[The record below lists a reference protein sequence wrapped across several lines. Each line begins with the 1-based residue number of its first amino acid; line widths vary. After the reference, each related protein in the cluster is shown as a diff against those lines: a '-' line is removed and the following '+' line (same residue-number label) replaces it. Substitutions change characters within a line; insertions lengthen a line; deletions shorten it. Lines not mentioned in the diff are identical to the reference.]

1 MAALAGLVAT
11 ARFGLGAAPG
21 EIAAASGDPRGWA
34 LQQMKPQPV
43 PAAFAGLPDGR
54 HQTLVF
60 QQVLRAVLQ
69 GRSDAAPAQ
78 AQRQAAQAR
87 RDDDNPDRQDRQM
100 RLRARREAP
109 PPAAALGDSAPRLVY
124 QREVGARLRVHATT
138 TAPVFE
144 RLVAFWSNHFTVSV
158 QRPPVLGLAG
168 AFEREA
174 IRPHVLGRFE
184 DMLLAVARHQAMLL
198 YLDNAISIG
207 PASRIGRTRERGLNE
222 NLAREILELHT
233 LGVDGGYTQ
242 DDVRALA
249 MILTGWSIGR
259 GEEPDAGLF
268 RFRPFAHEPGAKTLL
283 GKRYGETGE
292 TEGIQALKDLA
303 QHPSTARHVAT
314 KLARHFIADDPPA
327 ASVERIAAVF
337 RKTGGDLAAV
347 SRAVVAEDAA
357 WQAPL
362 SKVRQPG
369 ELVVAALRAT
379 GLPARIEDRPVLG
392 ALRRLGQAPFAAPSP
407 AGWPDTAQ
415 DWVAPEAMVRRVEWA
430 SALAMRVPAEIAP
443 MALLEQTIGP
453 AASVETR
460 QAVERAPS
468 AREGMALVFAA
479 PEFQRR

>member
-1 MAALAGLVAT
+1 MSAIGGLVAT

-21 EIAAASGDPRGWA
+21 EIDAASRDPRGWV
-34 LQQMKPQPV
+34 LGQLRPQPL
-43 PAAFAGLPDGR
+43 PPQLAGLPDSR
-54 HQTLVF
+54 RQTLVY

-69 GRSDAAPAQ
+69 GRREATPAEQ
-78 AQRQAAQAR
+78 RREAQRM
-87 RDDDNPDRQDRQM
+87 DDNPDPQDREMQQ
-100 RLRARREAP
+100 RRQRREA
-109 PPAAALGDSAPRLVY
+109 AARDAVAGDSLPRVVY
-124 QREVGARLRVHATT
+124 QREVGARLRVQATT
-138 TAPVFE
+138 AAPVFE

-168 AFEREA
+168 TFEREA

-207 PASRIGRTRERGLNE
+207 PASRVGRTRERGLNE

-233 LGVDGGYTQ
+233 LGVDGGYGQ

-259 GEEPDAGLF
+259 GEEPDAGQF
-268 RFRPFAHEPGAKTLL
+268 RFRPLAHEPGPKTLL
-283 GKRYGETGE
+283 GRRYPEAGEA
-292 TEGIQALKDLA
+292 EGVQALKDLA
-303 QHPSTARHVAT
+303 HHPATARHVAT
-314 KLARHFIADDPPA
+314 RLARHFIADGPPA
-327 ASVERIAAVF
+327 ASVQRIAAVF
-337 RKTGGDLAAV
+337 QRTAGDLGAV
-347 SRAVVAEDAA
+347 ARAVVAEDAA

-369 ELVVAALRAT
+369 ELVVAALRAA
-379 GLPARIEDRPVLG
+379 GLPEKIDNRAILG

-415 DWVAPEAMVRRVEWA
+415 DWVAPEAIVRRVEWA
-430 SALAMRVPAEIAP
+430 SALAQRLPNELAP

-453 AASVETR
+453 AASPDTR

-468 AREGMALVFAA
+468 ARDGMALVFAA

>member
-1 MAALAGLVAT
+1 MVAA

-21 EIAAASGDPRGWA
+21 EIAAASGDPRGWV
-34 LQQMKPQPV
+34 LQQLKPQPV
-43 PAAFAGLPDGR
+43 PTLLASLPDGTR
-54 HQTLVF
+54 QTLVF
-60 QQVLRAVLQ
+60 QQVRQAILQ
-69 GRSDAAPAQ
+69 GRREATPAQ
-78 AQRQAAQAR
+78 SQAQAR
-87 RDDDNPDRQDRQM
+87 DNPDPQERQAEM
-100 RLRARREAP
+100 RRRREAL
-109 PPAAALGDSAPRLVY
+109 AARPGMADNLPRVAYLDDVA
-124 QREVGARLRVHATT
+124 ARLRVQVATAT
-138 TAPVFE
+138 PAYE
-144 RLVAFWSNHFTVSV
+144 RLVAFWANYFTVSV

-168 AFEREA
+168 PFEREA

-207 PASRIGRTRERGLNE
+207 PGSRIGRTRERGLNE

-249 MILTGWSIGR
+249 MILTGWSIAR
-259 GEEPDAGLF
+259 GDEPNAGGF

-283 GKRYGETGE
+283 GRRYADAGEGE
-292 TEGIQALKDLA
+292 GVQALRDLA
-303 QHPSTARHVAT
+303 HHRATARHVAT
-314 KLARHFIADDPPA
+314 RLARHFIADAPPR
-327 ASVERIAAVF
+327 ASVDRLAAVF
-337 RKTGGDLAAV
+337 QRTGGDLQALA
-347 SRAVVAEDAA
+347 RAVVEDDAA
-357 WQAPL
+357 WAAPL

-379 GLPARIEDRPVLG
+379 GLPDKIDGRPILG

-407 AGWPDTAQ
+407 AGWPDTAE

-430 SALAMRVPAEIAP
+430 SALAGRLPGDHAP
-443 MALLEQTIGP
+443 MALFDQTIGP
-453 AASVETR
+453 AAGAETR

-468 AREGMALVFAA
+468 ARDGVALVFAA

>member
-1 MAALAGLVAT
+1 MVAT

-21 EIAAASGDPRGWA
+21 EIAAAAGDPRGWV
-34 LQQMKPQPV
+34 LRQLKPQPV
-43 PAAFAGLPDGR
+43 PALLAGLPDGTR
-54 HQTLVF
+54 QTLAF
-60 QQVLRAVLQ
+60 QQVRQAILQ
-69 GRSDAAPAQ
+69 GRRDAVPAQ
-78 AQRQAAQAR
+78 SQARARDNPDPQERQAAL
-87 RDDDNPDRQDRQM
+87 RQ
-100 RLRARREAP
+100 RREAL
-109 PPAAALGDSAPRLVY
+109 AAVPGMEDNLPRVAY
-124 QREVGARLRVHATT
+124 QNDVAARLRVQVATT
-138 TAPVFE
+138 TPVYE
-144 RLVAFWSNHFTVSV
+144 RLVAFWANHFTVSV

-168 AFEREA
+168 PFEREA

-207 PASRIGRTRERGLNE
+207 PGSRIGRTRERGLNE

-249 MILTGWSIGR
+249 MILTGWSIAR
-259 GEEPDAGLF
+259 QGEPNAGGF

-283 GKRYGETGE
+283 GRRYADAGEGE
-292 TEGIQALKDLA
+292 GVQALKDLA
-303 QHPSTARHVAT
+303 HHPATARHVAAR
-314 KLARHFIADDPPA
+314 LARHFISDAPPKP
-327 ASVERIAAVF
+327 SVERLAGVF
-337 RKTGGDLAAV
+337 QRTGGDLHALA
-347 SRAVVAEDAA
+347 RAVVEDDQA
-357 WQAPL
+357 WAAPL

-379 GLPARIEDRPVLG
+379 GLPAKVDGRPILG

-407 AGWPDTAQ
+407 AGWPDTAD

-430 SALAMRVPAEIAP
+430 SALAQRLPGDHAP
-443 MALLEQTIGP
+443 MTLFEQTIGP
-453 AASVETR
+453 AASAETR

-468 AREGMALVFAA
+468 ARDGLALVFAA